1 MPIGETQLVD
11 HRGQPI
17 ATLGTELGVLWQQR
31 LKQANDYYDIWA
43 NKYQVSQLEEY
54 YYGHQWEHDE
64 DIDSRH
70 RYNPYTSNRI
80 FVAIDVK
87 MPGLLFQDPIFSVA
101 PKPSKE
107 EWDEESSSERAS
119 LREDVLNY
127 FSTSG
132 FLGLAEEA
140 ELAILDAFFRF
151 GVIEVGYSADWIDNP
166 DRGKPLLDSDNE
178 TVTNGTG
185 EIIKQPPRIP
195 QEERIFVKRIPSN
208 RFRVSSLDHQKLK
221 RCDWFGYWE
230 YARTDDILANKNF
243 EVAEFDITSTHQSEF
258 GSPEAL
264 RDELD
269 QQVEQGKLT
278 KLWKIW
284 DLRSRQKLYFADGVT
299 KLLRKVPFKR
309 IPIFPLKFRE
319 RLHGFY
325 PLPVT
330 YNWMPPQDEL
340 NETRETAR
348 VHRRRFQR
356 KYIVSEGAF
365 EEEELDKLQYGSD
378 GTIAKTQHNNA
389 TTAIAPMPNADLGA
403 QHFEQ
408 VAGSV
413 QDFDTIAGTP
423 VTSRQERAGGTA
435 TEASIEDKRATIR
448 ESRDRVLIAK
458 WFNAIGKEILIQA
471 KEKLTKPFWIKLSQ
485 ASEDDFSQIDE
496 IEERWE
502 MINSDELGDEDFDV
516 NISVSSLSPLVQD
529 QEKRKFIEFLSLLQS
544 FTMISMSPALV
555 RETANKV
562 GYRNSKVLG
571 VFMKWAQAQQL
582 ALMAK
587 AEQAGGAGAGAGK
600 LAQKTVAQGQPQD
613 LEQVRNQIDNPSTQ
627 VQ

>member
-1 MPIGETQLVD
+1 M
-11 HRGQPI
+11 
-17 ATLGTELGVLWQQR
+17 ELGQLWQNR
-31 LKQANDYYDIWA
+31 IKQANEYYDIWA

-54 YYGHQWEHDE
+54 YYGHQWEMDG
-64 DIDSRH
+64 DGDSKH
-70 RYNPYTSNRI
+70 QYNPYTSNRI

-87 MPGLLFQDPIFSVA
+87 MPGLLFQDPVFSVE
-101 PKPSKE
+101 PRPSKQ
-107 EWDEESSSERAS
+107 EWDESNSSERAQ
-119 LREDVLNY
+119 LREDVINY

-151 GVIEVGYSADWIDNP
+151 GVMEVGYSADWIDNP
-166 DRGKPLLDSDNE
+166 DRGKPLLTSDNE
-178 TVTNGTG
+178 EVTNGEG

-195 QEERIFVKRIPSN
+195 QQERIFVKRIPSN

-230 YARTDDILANKNF
+230 YARTDDITTNPNF
-243 EVAEFDITSTHQSEF
+243 EVAEFDIVSTHQSEF

-284 DLRSRQKLYFADGVT
+284 DVRSRQKLYFADGVT
-299 KLLRKVPFKR
+299 KLLRKTPFKR
-309 IPIFPLKFRE
+309 LPIFPLKFRE
-319 RLHGFY
+319 RLLGFY

-330 YNWMPPQDEL
+330 YNWMAPQDEL
-340 NETRETAR
+340 NETRESAR

-356 KYIVSEGAF
+356 KYITNEGANHANPNT
-365 EEEELDKLQYGSD
+365 S
-378 GTIAKTQHNNA
+378 
-389 TTAIAPMPNADLGA
+389 IAPMPNADLGA

-408 VAGSV
+408 LAGSV

-423 VTSRQERAGGTA
+423 VTSRQERSKGTA

-458 WFNAIGKEILIQA
+458 WLSDIGKEILLQA
-471 KEKLTKPFWIKLSQ
+471 KEKLTQPFWIKLSQ
-485 ASEDDFSQIDE
+485 ASEDDFSQIEE

-502 MINSDELGDEDFDV
+502 QINSEELGDEDFDV
-516 NISVSSLSPLVQD
+516 NISVSSLSPLTQD
-529 QEKRKFIEFLSLLQS
+529 QEKRKFIEFLSILTQ
-544 FTMISMSPALV
+544 FPMISMSPLLV
-555 RETANKV
+555 QEAANKV

-571 VFMKWAQAQQL
+571 IFQKFAQAQQL

-587 AEQAGGAGAGAGK
+587 AEQSGGGGEGGAGGGQ
-600 LAQKTVAQGQPQD
+600 LGQRTVAQNQPQD
-613 LEQVRNQIDNPSTQ
+613 LEEVRNELGNLTTQ